1 MRLPIPLYGKSKTDN
16 INAQKA
22 KLVSQIFCANVPN
35 MLCFTAQYMHTLL
48 FCSCCTMYMRI
59 HCTGIFPRASQLKVC
74 PGCGIRQDCDRIG
87 CFGRYRRYSFR
98 IALRHSSAYKIR
110 PETARWVWWDCNRGL
125 SNAPFASLFARSL
138 PPLTYPLAPL
148 TYPLAPLTCSLAPHC
163 WLRLRAAHRCAHSFA
178 HLFTPA
184 LQNSWD
190 SVTSYVPE
198 SGYPEP

>member
-1 MRLPIPLYGKSKTDN
+1 MPRSLRILGREKTITCQYMIFVVSSAVTYCAKSSMRLPIPLYGKSKTDN

-110 PETARWVWWDCNRGL
+110 PETARWV
-125 SNAPFASLFARSL
+125 
-138 PPLTYPLAPL
+138 
-148 TYPLAPLTCSLAPHC
+148 
-163 WLRLRAAHRCAHSFA
+163 
-178 HLFTPA
+178 
-184 LQNSWD
+184 
-190 SVTSYVPE
+190 
-198 SGYPEP
+198 